1 MICVIIG
8 MKCEVLIMNV
18 SSALCMIS
26 GALIVLGLMLQIMP
40 ALIRYLHKIKFGQ
53 TERDEGLESHKKKN
67 GTPTMGGLAFILVP
81 SIVYVIFA
89 LFSPF
94 RLDMNT
100 GIILLAYI
108 GYGLI
113 GFIDDYIIV
122 VKKNNEGLKPGVKF
136 TMQSVLAIVFF
147 LLYRSVSSTG
157 VWIPVLDKTI
167 DLGFLYFILV
177 FFMFTAETNAVNLT
191 DGVDGLCAG
200 LMAIALV
207 PFVLFAMLEGVPNVA
222 FLLLLVVFA
231 LLGYLVYN
239 LHPARIFMGDTGSLA
254 LGGLIAAAAMVLKQE
269 LLLIVIGFVFVAEV
283 LSVIIQVTHFKRTKK
298 RIFLM
303 APLHH
308 HFEKSGWDENKVV
321 RNFWTAGILC
331 ALLGLWLGVM

>member
-1 MICVIIG
+1 
-8 MKCEVLIMNV
+8 MNV

-81 SIVYVIFA
+81 SIVYVVFA

-122 VKKNNEGLKPGVKF
+122 VKKKNEGLKPGVKF
-136 TMQSVLAIVFF
+136 AMQSVLAIVFF

-157 VWIPVLDKTI
+157 VWIPILDKTI

-283 LSVIIQVTHFKRTKK
+283 LSVIIQVTYFKRTKK